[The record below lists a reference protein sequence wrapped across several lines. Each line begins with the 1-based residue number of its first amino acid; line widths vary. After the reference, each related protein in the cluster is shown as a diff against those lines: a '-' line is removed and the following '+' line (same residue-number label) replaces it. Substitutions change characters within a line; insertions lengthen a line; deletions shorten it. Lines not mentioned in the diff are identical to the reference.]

1 MDRHGLFDFP
11 SLPHIFHTFPTNTR
25 WTDSENTE
33 GATWVQK
40 PTACFVVGLLWQEE
54 GHYSTKEGDVTSKFA
69 MKHAQQI
76 FDLRI
81 KDSDLIN
88 SVIESSGLGFVP
100 AQ

>member
-1 MDRHGLFDFP
+1 
-11 SLPHIFHTFPTNTR
+11 
-25 WTDSENTE
+25 
-33 GATWVQK
+33 VQK

-81 KDSDLIN
+81 KDSDLI
-88 SVIESSGLGFVP
+88 
-100 AQ
+100 